1 MQPIG
6 FFSRKLT
13 PAELNYQI
21 YDKEFLAIREGLETW
36 RYLLLDTATPVN
48 IQCDHKNLSYFMT
61 SQRLNRRQARYLD
74 FLADYNIQIIYT
86 KGDSMVVADPLSR
99 NTGHESCNQKIS
111 AELNQA
117 VLLPPALF
125 REIKTREMM
134 KKRIVGVLSQELHSP
149 AQSASF
155 ISFTTYTSGLR
166 IKLKRREKLC
176 LHSVTAVE
184 SAVDLD
190 LLADPSKTSKSD
202 WPLFMVE
209 FLTTGQIP
217 SQLPAL
223 FKKLV
228 RLQKSRFVLRRGALY
243 RKVVVDRSPAA
254 VPYIVPSG
262 RVAKLKELHEV
273 FGHLSTP
280 SILKSLQ
287 VRCWWPQM
295 QRDLDDFVK
304 QCPKCQLNRVGSKQK
319 SHPMHPLAPPG
330 IPFHRW
336 GLDFI
341 QDLPQNTEGFTQII
355 TCMDYSTRWV
365 IAKPVKDRTSKTVA
379 EFLFQEVMMKFGAPS
394 EIITD
399 RASCFMSKVMQD
411 YADCQRFH
419 HYPSTPYHPNTNG
432 LVERVHS
439 VLGSIITKMVEG
451 MPSKW
456 PQFVAPAAFA
466 LNCRTHTVTGFSPF
480 QLVYGFSPR
489 LPGDIDPPFVFDLK
503 NTDEQEL
510 YTRKELLQMGQR
522 RAAALFKS
530 QRQAELM
537 KRKHDSDPKVVDE
550 TYPVGAYVKVFNHA
564 RTKFK
569 DKWNGPFII
578 DRLGPN
584 NSYYLMAPNG
594 LELKSP
600 INQNHI
606 SPWISQLELEESNT
620 NSDEEVAEHGDQ

>member
-1 MQPIG
+1 
-6 FFSRKLT
+6 
-13 PAELNYQI
+13 
-21 YDKEFLAIREGLETW
+21 
-36 RYLLLDTATPVN
+36 
-48 IQCDHKNLSYFMT
+48 
-61 SQRLNRRQARYLD
+61 
-74 FLADYNIQIIYT
+74 
-86 KGDSMVVADPLSR
+86 
-99 NTGHESCNQKIS
+99 
-111 AELNQA
+111 
-117 VLLPPALF
+117 
-125 REIKTREMM
+125 
-134 KKRIVGVLSQELHSP
+134 
-149 AQSASF
+149 
-155 ISFTTYTSGLR
+155 
-166 IKLKRREKLC
+166 
-176 LHSVTAVE
+176 
-184 SAVDLD
+184 
-190 LLADPSKTSKSD
+190 
-202 WPLFMVE
+202 
-209 FLTTGQIP
+209 
-217 SQLPAL
+217 
-223 FKKLV
+223 
-228 RLQKSRFVLRRGALY
+228 
-243 RKVVVDRSPAA
+243 
-254 VPYIVPSG
+254 
-262 RVAKLKELHEV
+262 
-273 FGHLSTP
+273 
-280 SILKSLQ
+280 
-287 VRCWWPQM
+287 
-295 QRDLDDFVK
+295 
-304 QCPKCQLNRVGSKQK
+304 
-319 SHPMHPLAPPG
+319 
-330 IPFHRW
+330 
-336 GLDFI
+336 
-341 QDLPQNTEGFTQII
+341 
-355 TCMDYSTRWV
+355 
-365 IAKPVKDRTSKTVA
+365 
-379 EFLFQEVMMKFGAPS
+379 
-394 EIITD
+394 
-399 RASCFMSKVMQD
+399 MSKVMQD